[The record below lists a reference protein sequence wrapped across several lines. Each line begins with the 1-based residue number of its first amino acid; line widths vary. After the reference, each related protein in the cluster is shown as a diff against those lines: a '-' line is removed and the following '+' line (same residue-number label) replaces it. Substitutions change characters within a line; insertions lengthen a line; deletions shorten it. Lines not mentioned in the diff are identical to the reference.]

1 MVQSSHT
8 RTIAVAILAAV
19 LLQSGTSP
27 ADAYLPSGRSTAAT
41 FGRHRGSWSSSTSS
55 SSSSRPMSTI
65 SASTSTDFSSFADS
79 LESDL
84 DDDGRD
90 NPARTSASSAT
101 ASAEKPWQA
110 KLDDLLD
117 PSTNLADRQILVS
130 ELLTSNDKI
139 RDDVLD
145 ALANRKI
152 DPLLTPAQ
160 KKLQEGTRAVV
171 RQLANDILPQISTQ
185 SASSSSRT
193 PPLPFFPPVAP
204 SDVQSIGTRLFSA
217 VSNQIQKNLEDLQED
232 LTDPINKI
240 PARLERQR
248 EEVLQ
253 EAKNVFLEKPE
264 GLEEPS
270 YTVVESTDLYEIRSY
285 ESYSVASTALSSSDD
300 DSIVGLEGLAAG
312 SAFNAL
318 ASYIFGGNDQGKVM
332 DMTTPV
338 TTTST
343 GEMRF
348 YLNFA
353 DAERIPTPASG
364 SSSSNNN
371 NNSGEASVDDS
382 SNIEI
387 VNVPAALLAIRKFPG
402 FATDGEVARQKD
414 TLLQALETDGV
425 ELDVAHG
432 AVVPHVVFQYNPPYT
447 LPMVRCN
454 EIGVPVRSKV
464 GMEPVVSQKE
474 EWSVITEDEEDE
486 MEVGDDDIAPSDV
499 E

>member
-1 MVQSSHT
+1 MMRNNST
-8 RTIAVAILAAV
+8 RNIAVAILATV
-19 LLQSGTSP
+19 LLQSGSSP
-27 ADAYLPSGRSTAAT
+27 VDAYLPAGTAAV
-41 FGRHRGSWSSSTSS
+41 FGRNRVSSLAVSSTPTRSGS
-55 SSSSRPMSTI
+55 
-65 SASTSTDFSSFADS
+65 STDFSSFADS

-84 DDDGRD
+84 DGNDGVDDY
-90 NPARTSASSAT
+90 PARTSASAST
-101 ASAEKPWQA
+101 APISEKPWQA

-117 PSTNLADRQILVS
+117 PSTNLADRQILLS

-152 DPLLTPAQ
+152 DPLLTPGQ

-171 RQLANDILPQISTQ
+171 RQVANDILPQISSTQ
-185 SASSSSRT
+185 SSSSS
-193 PPLPFFPPVAP
+193 LPFFPPVAP
-204 SDVQSIGTRLFSA
+204 ADVQSIGNRLFSA
-217 VSNQIQKNLEDLQED
+217 VSSQIQKNLEELQED

-240 PARLERQR
+240 PARLEKQR

-253 EAKNVFLEKPE
+253 EARNVFLEKPE

-270 YTVVESTDLYEIRSY
+270 YTVVEESDLYEIRSY
-285 ESYSVASTALSSSDD
+285 EAYSVASTTAAF
-300 DSIVGLEGLAAG
+300 EGLAAG

-318 ASYIFGGNDQGKVM
+318 ASYIFGANDEERAM
-332 DMTTPV
+332 EMTTPV

-348 YLNFA
+348 YLKTGA
-353 DAERIPTPASG
+353 DNERIPQPKSNDISG
-364 SSSSNNN
+364 SEENN
-371 NNSGEASVDDS
+371 
-382 SNIEI
+382 NIEI
-387 VNVPAALLAIRKFPG
+387 VNIPAALLAIRKFPG

-432 AVVPHVVFQYNPPYT
+432 AVVPHVVFEYNPPYT
-447 LPMVRCN
+447 LPMVRSN

-464 GMEPVVSQKE
+464 GVEPVVSLKE
-474 EWSVITEDEEDE
+474 EWSVEEED
-486 MEVGDDDIAPSDV
+486 DDDSAPSDV
-499 E
+499 ER